1 MSTTTEEVYYRRT
14 EVSEE
19 KTKLVQELAQDLS
32 SHQVVGLVQLEQ
44 ISSKILQKVRKQL
57 RGEAEIKVAK
67 NSIKVRALEEAAKK
81 SKDKNLALLKDQITG
96 SSAFILTNTNPFRLA
111 AFLKNNKVPAPAK
124 VGMVAPEEVVIP
136 AGNTGI
142 QPGPIISEFA
152 AVDVPTRIDAGQIRI
167 TKDTTVV
174 RKGEKI
180 SRILAVVLSRLK
192 MEPFEMGLELA
203 TAYDAGVLL
212 TADDLAIDYEKTKTD
227 LQSAHT
233 HALNLA
239 LTSHIPT
246 ALTIHHLLAKT
257 ALEASNL
264 SVYANIP
271 TPKTIKMLIG
281 KRHTDAL
288 NLGSKAAEKDPKS
301 VPEAI
306 LK

>member
-19 KTKLVQELAQDLS
+19 KKKLVEELAQDLTA
-32 SHQVVGLVQLEQ
+32 HQVVGLVQLEQ

-67 NSIKVRALEEAAKK
+67 NSIKIRAIEEAAKK

-111 AFLKNNKVPAPAK
+111 TFLKNNKVPAPAK

-136 AGNTGI
+136 EGNTGI

-167 TKDTTVV
+167 TRDTIVV

-192 MEPFEMGLELA
+192 IEPFEMGLELA
-203 TAYDAGVLL
+203 TAYDAGILL
-212 TADDLAIDYEKTKTD
+212 TADDLAIDAEKTKMD
-227 LQSAHT
+227 LQTAHT
-233 HALNLA
+233 YALNLA
-239 LTSHIPT
+239 INSHIPT
-246 ALTIHHLLAKT
+246 ALTIQYLLAKT

-264 SVYANIP
+264 ALNANIP
-271 TPKTIKMLIG
+271 TPKTISMLLG
-281 KRHTDAL
+281 KRHTAAL
-288 NLGSKAAEKDPKS
+288 ILGSKAAEKNPNA